1 MLRSARLSLWLLI
14 LVALPSFAFAQENSR
29 VLQLMASAEKALDAG
44 EIATALRL
52 TNNAL
57 AVTPQNAELLAFRA
71 RVLAANKD
79 YAGAIADADQVVK
92 MAPKWVSGYDSRGS
106 FRFMA
111 GDFAGSVED
120 FDKSIA
126 LRPKV
131 SAEHWQR
138 GISLYY
144 AGNYEAGRDQ
154 FAAYQ
159 TLDGSDVENA
169 VWHYLCNIKLVGK
182 EQARKEIPATKLD
195 RRVPLMKVYALFK
208 GEGTVEEVIRAAQ
221 EAGRNEEESR
231 TRNFYANL
239 YLGLYYVTEDQP
251 DKALEHLKAASI
263 PAHEKS
269 GYMWHVARIHA
280 GLLEKERVSEQGAKK

>member
-1 MLRSARLSLWLLI
+1 MLRSARLPLWLLLLI
-14 LVALPSFAFAQENSR
+14 SCSLSAFAQENNR
-29 VLQLMASAEKALDAG
+29 VTQLMASAEKALEAG
-44 EIATALRL
+44 ENATALRL
-52 TNNAL
+52 TNSAL
-57 AVTPQNAELLAFRA
+57 SITPQNAELLAFRG
-71 RVLAANKD
+71 RVLAASND
-79 YAGAIADADQVVK
+79 YAGAIADADKVVE
-92 MAPKWVSGYDSRGS
+92 MAPKWVSAYDARGS

-120 FDKSIA
+120 FNKSIE

-131 SAEHWQR
+131 AAEHWQR

-144 AGNYEAGRDQ
+144 AGQYEAGRDQ

-182 EQARKEIPATKLD
+182 DQAKQEIPATKLD

-239 YLGLYYVTEDQP
+239 YLGLYYVTEEQP
-251 DKALEHLKAASI
+251 EKALEHLKAASI

-280 GLLEKERVSEQGAKK
+280 GLLEKEAAGEPAAKP

>member
-1 MLRSARLSLWLLI
+1 MTRSVWLPCLGFLLI
-14 LVALPSFAFAQENSR
+14 LFPSFARAQENSR

-44 EIATALRL
+44 ETTTALRL
-52 TNNAL
+52 TDDAL
-57 AVTPQNAELLAFRA
+57 GITPQNAELLAFRA
-71 RVLAANKD
+71 RVLAATHD
-79 YAGAIADADQVVK
+79 YAGAISDADQVVK
-92 MAPKWVSGYDSRGS
+92 MAPKWVAAYDSRGS

-111 GDFAGSVED
+111 GDFTGSLED
-120 FDKSIA
+120 FDKSIE
-126 LRPKV
+126 LRPK
-131 SAEHWQR
+131 SAAEHWQR

-144 AGNYEAGRDQ
+144 AGKYEAGRDQ

-182 EQARKEIPATKLD
+182 DQARQEIPATKLD

-208 GEGTVEEVIRAAQ
+208 AETTVEDVVRAAQ
-221 EAGRNEEESR
+221 DVGKTEEESR

-251 DKALEHLKAASI
+251 GKALEHLKAASI

-280 GLLEKERVSEQGAKK
+280 GLLEKEVADETTAKP